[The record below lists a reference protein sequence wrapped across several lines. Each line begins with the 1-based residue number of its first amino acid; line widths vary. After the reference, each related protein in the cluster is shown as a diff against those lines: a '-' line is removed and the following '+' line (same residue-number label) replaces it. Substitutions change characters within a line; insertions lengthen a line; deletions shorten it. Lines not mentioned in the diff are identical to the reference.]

1 MAFVVR
7 LWQYQIYEKE
17 GAMKAGRKILFGV
30 IIFLMIGLS
39 PALGRAA
46 DYIITH
52 SVDFTGPYAVIMKP
66 IDMVTKVFYAWWNET
81 VGSKLGIKLHY
92 KQYETRYDPSVVASL
107 WPGILAGDKPIA
119 HAGLGGPDVA
129 ALMKRLPQDKVPM
142 FMGTAAYG
150 YEWSP
155 NQWIFHFRPTYVH
168 EGSSFLN
175 WAHKELIK
183 TRPLRYGYIN
193 SQASPAYVEGY
204 TGQKKFSEENKW
216 AECLEAEWVD
226 LKPVSITNEMRRLA
240 RKKPDF
246 ILMMG
251 NTAHV
256 LSAIRAQKELG
267 MHMPIL
273 MSSHNGIQMCTL
285 AAGDMKILEGHYEVE
300 ACDPGIDL
308 NVPGARIYEEYRKKL
323 GIEIRWSMIACQAS
337 AAFVLVFRAVER
349 AAAKVG
355 PNNITGEAIYQAMY
369 ERPFTLEETLGLTN
383 KLVFSKEAPFPL
395 NELKA
400 RVSTVKDGKQVLTP
414 QDWIPVINVPKW

>member
-1 MAFVVR
+1 
-7 LWQYQIYEKE
+7 
-17 GAMKAGRKILFGV
+17 MKAKRKILFWV
-30 IIFLMIGLS
+30 SIFCLVSLFPG
-39 PALGRAA
+39 LGRAA
-46 DYIITH
+46 EYTITH

-66 IDMVTKVFYAWWNET
+66 IDQATKVFYAWWNET
-81 VGSKLGIKLHY
+81 VGSKLGIKLNF

-129 ALMKRLPQDKVPM
+129 ALMKRLPEDKVPM
-142 FMGTAAYG
+142 FMGTGAYG
-150 YEWSP
+150 YEWSA
-155 NQWIFHFRPTYVH
+155 NQWIFHFRPTYIH
-168 EGSSFLN
+168 ETVSFLN
-175 WAHKELIK
+175 WARKELIK
-183 TRPLRYGYIN
+183 TRPIRVGYI
-193 SQASPAYVEGY
+193 SSKASPAYVEGY
-204 TGQKKFSEENKW
+204 TGLKKFSEENKW
-216 AECLEAEWVD
+216 TECLEAEWVD
-226 LKPVSITNEMRRLA
+226 VKPVSITNEMRRLA

-246 ILMMG
+246 ISIMS

-256 LSAIRAQKELG
+256 LSTIRAQKELG
-267 MHMPIL
+267 MHIPIL

-300 ACDPGIDL
+300 ACDPGIDP

-323 GIEIRWSMIACQAS
+323 EIETRWSMIAAQAS

-355 PNNITGEAIYQAMY
+355 PNNITGETLYQAMY

-383 KLVFSKEAPFPL
+383 RLVFSKEAPFPL

-400 RVSTVKDGKQVLTP
+400 RISTLKDGKQVLTP
-414 QDWIPVINVPKW
+414 KDWVPVVSVPKW

>member
-1 MAFVVR
+1 
-7 LWQYQIYEKE
+7 
-17 GAMKAGRKILFGV
+17 MKAKRKILFWV
-30 IIFLMIGLS
+30 SIFCLVSLFPG
-39 PALGRAA
+39 LGRAA
-46 DYIITH
+46 EYTITH

-66 IDMVTKVFYAWWNET
+66 IDQATKVFYAWWNET
-81 VGSKLGIKLHY
+81 VGSKLGIKLNF

-129 ALMKRLPQDKVPM
+129 ALMKRLPEDKVPM

-150 YEWSP
+150 YEWSA
-155 NQWIFHFRPTYVH
+155 NQWIFHFRPTYIH
-168 EGSSFLN
+168 ETVSFLN
-175 WAHKELIK
+175 WARKELIK
-183 TRPLRYGYIN
+183 TRPIRVGYI
-193 SQASPAYVEGY
+193 SSKASPAYVEGY
-204 TGQKKFSEENKW
+204 TGLKKFSEENKW
-216 AECLEAEWVD
+216 TECLEAEWVD
-226 LKPVSITNEMRRLA
+226 VKPVSITNEMRRLA
-240 RKKPDF
+240 RKNPDF
-246 ILMMG
+246 ISIMS

-256 LSAIRAQKELG
+256 LSCVRAQKELG
-267 MHMPIL
+267 IHIPIL

-300 ACDPGIDL
+300 ACDPGIDP
-308 NVPGARIYEEYRKKL
+308 NVPGARIYEEYIKKL
-323 GIEIRWSMIACQAS
+323 EIETRWSMIAAQAS

-355 PNNITGEAIYQAMY
+355 PNNITGETLYQAMY

-400 RVSTVKDGKQVLTP
+400 RISIVKDGKQVLTP
-414 QDWIPVINVPKW
+414 KDWVPVVSVPKW

>member
-1 MAFVVR
+1 MRAKKTFLLGVV
-7 LWQYQIYEKE
+7 LVFLIL
-17 GAMKAGRKILFGV
+17 MLAGLAR
-30 IIFLMIGLS
+30 S
-39 PALGRAA
+39 AE
-46 DYIITH
+46 YTITH

-66 IDMVTKVFYAWWNET
+66 IDLATKVYYAWWNET
-81 VGSKLGIKLHY
+81 VGAKLGIKLNF

-142 FMGTAAYG
+142 FMGTGSYG

-168 EGSSFLN
+168 EGSSFLA

-183 TRPLRYGYIN
+183 NRPIRVGYIN
-193 SQASPAYVEGY
+193 SKASPAYVEGY
-204 TGQKKFSEENKW
+204 TGQQKFVEQNKW
-216 AECLEAEWVD
+216 MELLEAEWVD

-240 RKKPDF
+240 RKKPDY

-267 MHMPIL
+267 MHLPIL

-308 NVPGARIYEEYRKKL
+308 SVPGARVYEEYRKKM
-323 GIEIRWSMIACQAS
+323 GIEARWSMISVQAC
-337 AAFVLVFRAVER
+337 AAMLLVFRSVER

-355 PNNITGEAIYQAMY
+355 ANNITGEGLYQAMY
-369 ERPFTLEETLGLTN
+369 ERPFTLEDTLGLTN
-383 KLVFSKEAPFPL
+383 RLVFSKEAPFPL
-395 NELKA
+395 QDLKA
-400 RVSTVKDGKQVLTP
+400 RGSTVKDGKQVLIP
-414 QDWIPVINVPKW
+414 ADWIPVIEVPKW